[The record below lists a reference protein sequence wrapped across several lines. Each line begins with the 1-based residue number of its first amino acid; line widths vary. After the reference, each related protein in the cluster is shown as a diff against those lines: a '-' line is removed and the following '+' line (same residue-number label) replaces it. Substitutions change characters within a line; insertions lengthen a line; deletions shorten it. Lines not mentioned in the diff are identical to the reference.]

1 MTWRVLPPVAA
12 QLGPGSLSLATVR
25 VVTNDASPGTTLET
39 LLSHELAATSVL
51 LTHGGTAALALA
63 LDALLDDRRI
73 VALPAYGCADL
84 VSAALAARA
93 TIVCY
98 DLDPSTLGP
107 DLDSARH
114 ALQAGAS
121 VIVGTHLY
129 GVPFDVPSLRAIAD
143 EAGAVVV
150 EDTAQGLGAMLGGR
164 PCGSLADVGV
174 LSFGRGKGV
183 SGGAGGALLLRN
195 GIERRVGSQPT
206 LQPASRGLGPV
217 GASWVQWALGRP
229 SLYRIPTALP
239 FLKLGEMVF
248 HEAELPRAMPSSCA
262 TLALSSWQAM
272 RGDVAVR
279 QRNAAALS
287 ACPRAPGKQAI
298 QPSPLADPSWLR
310 WPVLDRSGGAWPT
323 ELGVQQGYPMSIPA
337 QPWARAALAPSN
349 RKMPGADQLSR
360 ELRTL
365 PTHHLVRAG
374 DIAALA
380 TWLRSDA

>member
-1 MTWRVLPPVAA
+1 VTWRVLPPVAA
-12 QLGPGSLSLATVR
+12 QLGPGSLGLATVR
-25 VVTNDASPGTTLET
+25 VVTNNAAPTAALQS
-39 LLSHELAATSVL
+39 LLTRELAATSVL
-51 LTHGGTAALALA
+51 LTDGGTAALALA

-107 DLDSARH
+107 DLDSARL

-129 GVPFDVPSLRAIAD
+129 GIPFDVPALREIAD
-143 EAGAVVV
+143 VAGAVVV
-150 EDTAQGLGAMLGGR
+150 EDTAQGLGALLGGR
-164 PCGSLADVGV
+164 PCGALADVGV

-195 GIERRVGSQPT
+195 GIERRLRTSPT

-248 HEAELPRAMPSSCA
+248 HEAEPPRAMPSSCA
-262 TLALSSWQAM
+262 TLALSSWQAL

-279 QRNAAALS
+279 QRHAAALA

-298 QPSPLADPSWLR
+298 QPVRAADPSWLR
-310 WPVLDRSGGAWPT
+310 WPVLDRSGGPWPT
-323 ELGVQQGYPMSIPA
+323 ELGVQQGYPMSIPM
-337 QPWARAALAPSN
+337 QPWARAALAPST
-349 RKMPGADQLSR
+349 RDMPGAEQLSR

-365 PTHHLVRAG
+365 PTHHLVRAS

>member
-1 MTWRVLPPVAA
+1 VTWRVLPPVAA
-12 QLGPGSLSLATVR
+12 QLGPVSLGLATMR
-25 VVTNDASPGTTLET
+25 LATNGDSPRAQLET
-39 LLSHELAATSVL
+39 VLARELAATSVF
-51 LTHGGTAALALA
+51 LTQGGTAALALA

-98 DLDPSTLGP
+98 DLDPATLGP
-107 DLDSARH
+107 DLDSARK

-129 GVPFDVPSLRAIAD
+129 GIPFDVPSLREVAD
-143 EAGAVVV
+143 VAGAVVV
-150 EDTAQGLGAMLGGR
+150 EDSAQGLGAALGGR

-183 SGGAGGALLLRN
+183 SGGAGGALLLRH
-195 GIERRVGSQPT
+195 GIESRLRTHPS

-229 SLYRIPTALP
+229 ALYRIPTALP

-248 HEAELPRAMPSSCA
+248 HEAESPRAMPASCA
-262 TLALSSWQAM
+262 TLALSSWKAM
-272 RGDVAVR
+272 RRDVAVR
-279 QRNAAALS
+279 QDHATALS
-287 ACPRAPGKQAI
+287 ACLRSPSKQAI
-298 QPSPLADPSWLR
+298 SIARSASPSWLR
-310 WPVLDRSGGAWPT
+310 WPVLDRTGGAWPT
-323 ELGVQQGYPMSIPA
+323 ELGVQQGYPLSIPR
-337 QPWARAALAPSN
+337 QPWARAALAGN
-349 RKMPGADQLSR
+349 TGAMPGAEQLSR
-360 ELRTL
+360 QLRTL
-365 PTHHLVRAG
+365 PTHHLVRAS

>member
-1 MTWRVLPPVAA
+1 VTWRVLPPVAA
-12 QLGPGSLSLATVR
+12 QLGPRSLGLATIR
-25 VVTNDASPGTTLET
+25 VVTNDASPRASLESM
-39 LLSHELAATSVL
+39 LARELAATSVL
-51 LTHGGTAALALA
+51 LTDGGTAALALA
-63 LDALLDDRRI
+63 LDVLLDDRRI

-107 DLDSARH
+107 DLDSARQ

-129 GVPFDVPSLRAIAD
+129 GVPFDVPALRAIAD

-150 EDTAQGLGAMLGGR
+150 EDTAQGLGATLNGR
-164 PCGSLADVGV
+164 PCGALADVGV

-195 GIERRVGSQPT
+195 GIESRWKAQPT

-229 SLYRIPTALP
+229 ALYRIPTALP
-239 FLKLGEMVF
+239 FLRLGEMVF
-248 HEAELPRAMPSSCA
+248 HEAEPPRAMPSSCA
-262 TLALSSWQAM
+262 TLALSSWHAM

-279 QRNAAALS
+279 RQHAAALA
-287 ACPRAPGKQAI
+287 ACPRAPGKVAI
-298 QPSPLADPSWLR
+298 QPPRAAEPSWLR

-323 ELGVQQGYPMSIPA
+323 ELGVQQGYPLSIPR
-337 QPWARAALAPSN
+337 QPWAQAALAPSAGG
-349 RKMPGADQLSR
+349 MPGAEQLSR

-374 DIAALA
+374 DITALA